1 MLSLS
6 LPLRLK
12 EMQKELAEERQ
23 ITLALQGNQSSWHQ
37 KYKKL
42 EQELL
47 EYKQKKEAEL
57 KDTQDQLR
65 DVMFYMQAQ
74 AQIAESDLKDELV
87 DGTVII
93 PDAEKASSSSP
104 STSKASRKN
113 RKKRN

>member
-1 MLSLS
+1 M
-6 LPLRLK
+6 
-12 EMQKELAEERQ
+12 AEERQ
-23 ITLALQGNQSSWHQ
+23 ITNALQGNQNSWHQ

-42 EQELL
+42 EQDLL

-74 AQIAESDLKDELV
+74 AQIAESELKDEIV

-93 PDAEKASSSSP
+93 PEADKP
-104 STSKASRKN
+104 STSNLSRKN
-113 RKKRN
+113 RKKRNQNGK